1 MAQENTVRPHFV
13 RATGEATI
21 KAKPDRAEIT
31 IGVSTKAGTAE
42 AASNQNASESNK
54 LQSALKQALG
64 SGGEIKTSGYS
75 LSPQY
80 DYPQGHAPRL
90 NGYQAEN
97 TVNVTVDDLS
107 LLGKVIDAATANGA
121 NQING
126 ISFTL
131 KDSSE
136 VRSKALAQAAVNAR
150 ANAESI
156 AKALGVTVVALL
168 EAEPAEAPAVRPLMM
183 QTRMMAAAPAQ
194 APTPVEAGDL
204 DIHATVSVT
213 LEVR

>member
-1 MAQENTVRPHFV
+1 MAQENIPRPHFV
-13 RATGEATI
+13 RAAGEATI

-42 AASNQNASESNK
+42 SASNQNASESNK

-80 DYPQGHAPRL
+80 DYVQGHAPRL
-90 NGYQAEN
+90 SGYQAEN

-168 EAEPAEAPAVRPLMM
+168 QAEPAEVPAVRPLMM
-183 QTRMMAAAPAQ
+183 QARMMAASPAQ